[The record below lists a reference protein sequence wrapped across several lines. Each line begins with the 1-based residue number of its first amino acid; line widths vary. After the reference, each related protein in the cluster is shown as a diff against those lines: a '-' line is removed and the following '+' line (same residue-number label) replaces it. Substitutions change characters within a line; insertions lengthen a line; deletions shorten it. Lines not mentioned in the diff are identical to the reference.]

1 LQVGTDTAGFGS
13 AAAAEIP
20 AAARDGATDASS
32 VSAAQDAALRF
43 LAQRPRSEAEVRRRL
58 RRQQVSD
65 ETITQVLDR
74 LRSVGLVDDGAFAR
88 YWLEQR
94 QTFRPRGARLLRAEL
109 RQHGISA
116 DLATAASDELVDSA
130 EDDAYRA
137 AQKRARTL
145 PADDEQLFKSRLS
158 QFLARRGFNWD
169 TISTV
174 AERLWRETTDAF

>member
-1 LQVGTDTAGFGS
+1 MKFG
-13 AAAAEIP
+13 
-20 AAARDGATDASS
+20 GGYGGN
-32 VSAAQDAALRF
+32 
-43 LAQRPRSEAEVRRRL
+43 RSPKTRL
-58 RRQQVSD
+58 RRCW
-65 ETITQVLDR
+65 IACA
-74 LRSVGLVDDGAFAR
+74 RSAWF
-88 YWLEQR
+88 EQR

-145 PADDEQLFKSRLS
+145 PAADEQRFKSRLS

-169 TISTV
+169 TIASV
-174 AERLWRETTDAF
+174 VERLWRETTDAF